1 MEVIIS
7 YIGTEFNIDIGLK
20 SPLVQI
26 CILIQNLKLILLFL
40 DRHFAYAIHLR
51 ILSLN
56 TVLLTTTITLR
67 RLNIQVKGQV
77 INS

>member
-51 ILSLN
+51 IQGFDP
-56 TVLLTTTITLR
+56 VLLKAAITNCL
-67 RLNIQVKGQV
+67 G
-77 INS
+77 